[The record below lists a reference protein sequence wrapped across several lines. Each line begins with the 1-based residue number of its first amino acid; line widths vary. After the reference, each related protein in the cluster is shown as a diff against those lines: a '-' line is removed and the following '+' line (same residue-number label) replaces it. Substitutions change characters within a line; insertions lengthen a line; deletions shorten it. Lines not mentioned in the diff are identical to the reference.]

1 MSQDAPSSDSVNTAG
16 YTGRHPW
23 AVLATMGVLE
33 AATFG
38 LDLGTDPSINI
49 PILYNV
55 IILLSY
61 FSPWDRTPFLSGSA
75 SVVLTFIPPLFLWP
89 PPLDWFILLNR
100 GIAAAAITITTLLV
114 SDRKNAVAHERT
126 TSELLAKTIE
136 KRTAELRALNEA
148 LESEIDIRRCA
159 ETSLLESQDRLAKT
173 QEFSLVMVT
182 HVGLD
187 GRWLKVPLS
196 LCKLLGYSEAE
207 LLAHTFMN
215 VTHPDDVEADWSQCQ
230 RIVCG
235 EIKSFELEKRYIR
248 KDKNIVWVYLNCS
261 GVYDRDGRLLHF
273 LTYIQD
279 ISDRKR
285 VEQVLHESEKRWRT
299 VIETVPIGIAISTI
313 DGRVLDVNTA
323 AWKILGYDSKEEF
336 LRLTAASHYLNPAD
350 RQRRIEQIRAG
361 RHVFEAQY
369 KKKDGTLFWGR
380 CTAAILSEHDEEVLL
395 INAYEDIT
403 EQRTYH
409 ETLQQ
414 TQEELQTLNRRLME
428 REEVR
433 TKFLSVVSHELRTPM
448 AAIKGFIDNMLSG
461 VTGPLNDRQSE
472 YLRRMHSSME
482 RLTRLIAQLLDW
494 SRLEMGALPLQ
505 FRSIHP
511 GALVRAVSEN
521 IHMIAEAKQIHVHT
535 EIETQLPSIQ
545 ADPDKLEQVLWNL
558 VGNAI
563 KFTPERGTV
572 TMACR
577 RASDG
582 GIMLTVSDTGCG
594 IPQHDLPHV
603 FEQFS
608 GVRSVIP
615 AARGAQL
622 GLYISKSLVQS
633 HGGHIWVESSPG
645 EGSRFF
651 VHLPLTQPKRQNGGD
666 PESGWES
673 S

>member
-1 MSQDAPSSDSVNTAG
+1 VNTAG
-16 YTGRHPW
+16 YTERHPL

-33 AATFG
+33 AAIFG
-38 LDLGTDPSINI
+38 LDLWTAPSIDV
-49 PILYNV
+49 PILYILV
-55 IILLSY
+55 ILFAY
-61 FSPWDRTPFLSGSA
+61 FSPWDRTPFLTGSA
-75 SVVLTFIPPLFLWP
+75 SVMLTFIPPLFLWP

-100 GIAAAAITITTLLV
+100 GIAAAAIMITAVLV
-114 SDRKNAVAHERT
+114 SDRQTAAAHERN
-126 TSELLAKTIE
+126 TSELLAKTVE
-136 KRTAELRALNEA
+136 ERTAELRALNQA
-148 LESEIDIRRCA
+148 LESEIVTRRST
-159 ETSLLESQDRLAKT
+159 ETSLVESQDRFTKT
-173 QEFSLVMVT
+173 QEFSLVMAT

-187 GRWLKVPLS
+187 GRWLKVPAS

-230 RIVCG
+230 RIIRG
-235 EIKSFELEKRYIR
+235 ESKSFELEKRYIR
-248 KDKNIVWVYLNCS
+248 KDKDIVWVYLNCS
-261 GVYDRDGRLLHF
+261 GVYDRNGRLLHF
-273 LTYIQD
+273 LTYIKD

-285 VEQVLHESEKRWRT
+285 MEQALHESEKRWRT

-336 LRLTAASHYLNPAD
+336 LRLTAASHYLKPAD

-380 CTAAILSEHDEEVLL
+380 CTAAIMSEHDEEGLL

-403 EQRTYH
+403 EQRTSH
-409 ETLQQ
+409 EALRR

-461 VTGPLNDRQSE
+461 VTGLLNDRQTE
-472 YLRRMHSSME
+472 YLRRMQSSME

-505 FRSIHP
+505 AKSLHP
-511 GALVRAVSEN
+511 GELVRAVSEGVRS
-521 IHMIAEAKQIHVHT
+521 MAEAKQIHVHT
-535 EIETQLPSIQ
+535 EIETNLPSIQ

-572 TMACR
+572 TIACR

-582 GIMLTVSDTGCG
+582 GIVLTVSDTGCG

-608 GVRSVIP
+608 GIRSVVP

-633 HGGHIWVESSPG
+633 HGGRMWVESTPG

-651 VHLPLTQPKRQNGGD
+651 VHLPLTQPKRQNGGE

>member
-16 YTGRHPW
+16 YTERHPL

-33 AATFG
+33 AAIFG
-38 LDLGTDPSINI
+38 LDLWTAPSIDV
-49 PILYNV
+49 PILYILV
-55 IILLSY
+55 ILFAY
-61 FSPWDRTPFLSGSA
+61 FSPWDRTPFLTGSA
-75 SVVLTFIPPLFLWP
+75 SVMLTFIPPLFLWP

-100 GIAAAAITITTLLV
+100 GIAAAAIMITAVLV
-114 SDRKNAVAHERT
+114 SDRQTAAAHERN
-126 TSELLAKTIE
+126 TSELLAKTVE
-136 KRTAELRALNEA
+136 ERTAELRALNQA
-148 LESEIDIRRCA
+148 LESEIVTRRST
-159 ETSLLESQDRLAKT
+159 ETSLVESQDRFTKT
-173 QEFSLVMVT
+173 QEFSLVMAT

-187 GRWLKVPLS
+187 GRWLKVPAS

-230 RIVCG
+230 RIIRG
-235 EIKSFELEKRYIR
+235 ESKSFELEKRYIR
-248 KDKNIVWVYLNCS
+248 KDKDIVWVYLNCS
-261 GVYDRDGRLLHF
+261 GVYDRNGRLLHF
-273 LTYIQD
+273 LTYIKD

-285 VEQVLHESEKRWRT
+285 MEQALHESEKRWRT

-336 LRLTAASHYLNPAD
+336 LRLTAASHYLKPAD

-380 CTAAILSEHDEEVLL
+380 CTAAIMSEHDEEGLL

-403 EQRTYH
+403 EQRTSH
-409 ETLQQ
+409 EALRR

-461 VTGPLNDRQSE
+461 VTGLLNDRQTE
-472 YLRRMHSSME
+472 YLRRMQSSME

-505 FRSIHP
+505 VKSLHP
-511 GALVRAVSEN
+511 GELVRAVSEGVRS
-521 IHMIAEAKQIHVHT
+521 MAEAKQIHVHT
-535 EIETQLPSIQ
+535 EIETNLPSIQ

-572 TMACR
+572 TIACR

-582 GIMLTVSDTGCG
+582 GIVLTVSDTGCG

-608 GVRSVIP
+608 GIRSVVP

-633 HGGHIWVESSPG
+633 HGGRMWVESTPG

-651 VHLPLTQPKRQNGGD
+651 VHLPLTQPKRQNGGE